1 VAGRLLDSRLAFLA
15 GAPLAAGLGIA
26 AATHPFLALAGVGAA
41 LLLALVLVRAEGLLL
56 VLVAALPWEGELA
69 YPTESVS
76 AVKLLGVLL
85 FVAWVLRALVRSEP
99 LRMSPVLGWTAL
111 LGLAVGLSLLLAPD
125 PTQSAFDALRYA
137 LFIVFFFLILQL
149 THASADV
156 RRIVRVMVL
165 SSSLAACWG
174 LYGFI
179 VLGSDR
185 AAGPISDPNDFAYLM
200 TCMLP
205 LAGYLLVSEP
215 RRRVLWAVCC
225 LLLLG
230 GALGTLSRGALVGL
244 SAVVLWGIVTRRI
257 PLSGVLLGFA
267 AVLSVV
273 AIAFSAWAPLLH
285 DRLQQKGHI
294 AERNVTTRQA
304 LWAAALRMAEDRPVT
319 GVGPGR
325 FGIEARRYVRNVPL
339 VIDKPYVH
347 NSYLSMLAE
356 TGLLG
361 LVTFVGFLASS
372 WRLLGRAR
380 RQAIAKEDIDGR
392 RLATAMQASLVVAI
406 VAGTFLSE
414 QLTTPFWL
422 LGALAAVVAGRPGRT
437 LAAQPARGGAQ
448 YAAAAA

>member
-15 GAPLAAGLGIA
+15 GAPFAIGLGIA
-26 AATHPFLALAGVGAA
+26 AGAHPFLALAGAGAV
-41 LLLALVLVRAEGLLL
+41 LLLALVVLRADLLLL
-56 VLVAALPWEGELA
+56 VLVAALPWEGALA
-69 YPTESVS
+69 YPTESVT

-85 FVAWVLRALVRSEP
+85 FVAWILRALVRSEP
-99 LRMSPVLGWTAL
+99 LRVSPVLGWVGL

-125 PTQSAFDALRYA
+125 PSQSVFDALRYA

-149 THASADV
+149 THTSADV

-174 LYGFI
+174 LYGLI
-179 VLGSDR
+179 VLGISR

-200 TCMLP
+200 TCVLP
-205 LAGYLLVSEP
+205 LAGYLLVSER
-215 RRRVLWAVCC
+215 RRRVLWAICC
-225 LLLLG
+225 LVLLS

-244 SAVVLWGIVTRRI
+244 SAVVLWGLVTRRI
-257 PLSGVLLGFA
+257 PVSGILLGIA
-267 AVLSVV
+267 GQLSVA
-273 AIAFSAWAPLLH
+273 AIAFSVWAPLLH
-285 DRLQQKGHI
+285 DRLQQKGNI

-325 FGIEARRYVRNVPL
+325 FGIEAPQYVRNVPL
-339 VIDKPYVH
+339 TLERPYVH

-361 LVTFVGFLASS
+361 LLAFAGFLAST

-380 RQAIAKEDIDGR
+380 RDAIDKEDIEAR
-392 RLATAMQASLVVAI
+392 RLGTAMQASLVVAI
-406 VAGTFLSE
+406 VAGIFLSG

-422 LGALAAVVAGRPGRT
+422 LGALAAVVAGTAERVP
-437 LAAQPARGGAQ
+437 AVQPARGAQ
-448 YAAAAA
+448 YAAAPA